1 MNDFQADID
10 LLSKLNNADI
20 EALMDARGVLDI
32 IKETDP
38 GVYDEMIDE
47 CLALIGKA
55 LDISCQD
62 AIDRIAEEL
71 GVQV

>member
-10 LLSKLNNADI
+10 LLCKLNSVDD
-20 EALMDARGVLDI
+20 EALMYARGVLDI

-38 GVYDEMIDE
+38 GFYDEMIDE

-55 LDISCQD
+55 LDIDCQD

>member
-1 MNDFQADID
+1 MNNFQADID

>member
-1 MNDFQADID
+1 MNDFQADIE
-10 LLSKLNNADI
+10 LLQKVNSADI
-20 EALMDARGVLDI
+20 EALMDARAVLDI
-32 IKETDP
+32 VRETDP

-47 CLALIGKA
+47 CLDLIGKA

-62 AIDRIAEEL
+62 SIDRIAEEL